1 MGMKIY
7 FKIRKIE
14 QILLNFLQIARKTQN
29 NHILGYYFFR
39 IFFKKMTESSPNN
52 VGMQKS

>member
-14 QILLNFLQIARKTQN
+14 QILLIFLKIVQKTRN
-29 NHILGYYFFR
+29 NYILGYYFFR
-39 IFFKKMTESSPNN
+39 IFFKKMTETTPNN
-52 VGMQKS
+52 VGR